1 MKKILAILLSLLT
14 LLSCGFLSACSAEK
28 TQPDTPDTETV
39 WETVSEAYIYAF
51 PLVLTDATKTL
62 STNTDGTM
70 TGRAPINQFNH
81 AKKLADASF
90 RTVVTPNVDTV
101 YSQAWLD
108 ISTEP
113 MVYVLPETDRFC
125 NVQLLDAW
133 TNTAAVL
140 DKAGAYAIALPGWE
154 GELPDGVTRVDVPT
168 ATMWSITRTVLSGNE
183 DLPNVYAIQEQMQLL
198 PLSAYV
204 QGGEYA
210 APQGAYKEENDFV
223 PVNKVLSM
231 TPAEF
236 FNTAN
241 ALMQVNPPADADKE
255 LLKKL
260 SAINVGAEK
269 ADLGLSADVKPATDF
284 TAKANAAIYDELDFD
299 DKQEYEFATRGL
311 IDAPE
316 TLELKDEDGKILWS
330 QEAYAFLDDY
340 EKAPDSVNPSLW
352 ENTKNNHAYGLFE
365 VTDGIYQVRGYD
377 MANLTVIKGDTGW
390 IVFDTLMSVECSQ
403 AAMQLIEKNLGK
415 FPVKAVIISHSH
427 ADHFG
432 GIAGVM
438 AKEDKADETLSI
450 EDQLASGKIPV
461 ITPVGFTEHSVKE
474 NVYAGKGMGRRSNYQ
489 YGILLTPGVT
499 GKLAQGIG
507 MGQSTGTVS
516 FMTPSYEIT
525 QSGEKLTIDGVE
537 L

>member
-1 MKKILAILLSLLT
+1 MKKILAILLS

-39 WETVSEAYIYAF
+39 WEMVSEAYIYAF

-255 LLKKL
+255 LLQGLRATLAADGAKYAQKL
-260 SAINVGAEK
+260 GQWVYYGKPIGDFGTEYTYRAMVALVG
-269 ADLGLSADVKPATDF
+269 LGANTVDV
-284 TAKANAAIYDELDFD
+284 AIYPKTAVDETGAALTGEKKYTLHFETLPPTLEGGFWSVTAYGEDDFLIDNSIDRYCINDRSDFKLNADGTLDIILS
-299 DKQEYEFATRGL
+299 K
-311 IDAPE
+311 DAPE
-316 TLELKDEDGKILWS
+316 DTSNWLPVSDGEFHLFMRIYVPDMT
-330 QEAYAFLDDY
+330 ALDSWQ
-340 EKAPDSVNPSLW
+340 P
-352 ENTKNNHAYGLFE
+352 
-365 VTDGIYQVRGYD
+365 
-377 MANLTVIKGDTGW
+377 
-390 IVFDTLMSVECSQ
+390 
-403 AAMQLIEKNLGK
+403 
-415 FPVKAVIISHSH
+415 
-427 ADHFG
+427 
-432 GIAGVM
+432 
-438 AKEDKADETLSI
+438 
-450 EDQLASGKIPV
+450 PV
-461 ITPVGFTEHSVKE
+461 IRE
-474 NVYAGKGMGRRSNYQ
+474 Q
-489 YGILLTPGVT
+489 
-499 GKLAQGIG
+499 
-507 MGQSTGTVS
+507 
-516 FMTPSYEIT
+516 
-525 QSGEKLTIDGVE
+525 
-537 L
+537 

>member
-14 LLSCGFLSACSAEK
+14 LLSCGLLSACSAEK
-28 TQPDTPDTETV
+28 MQPDTLDTETV

-81 AKKLADASF
+81 VKKLADASF

-198 PLSAYV
+198 PLSAYI
-204 QGGEYA
+204 QGGEYT

-241 ALMQVNPPADADKE
+241 ALMQVNPPADADEE

-260 SAINVGAEK
+260 SAIHVGPAR
-269 ADLGLSADVKPATDF
+269 ARPSTPLS
-284 TAKANAAIYDELDFD
+284 
-299 DKQEYEFATRGL
+299 
-311 IDAPE
+311 
-316 TLELKDEDGKILWS
+316 W
-330 QEAYAFLDDY
+330 
-340 EKAPDSVNPSLW
+340 
-352 ENTKNNHAYGLFE
+352 
-365 VTDGIYQVRGYD
+365 
-377 MANLTVIKGDTGW
+377 
-390 IVFDTLMSVECSQ
+390 
-403 AAMQLIEKNLGK
+403 
-415 FPVKAVIISHSH
+415 
-427 ADHFG
+427 
-432 GIAGVM
+432 
-438 AKEDKADETLSI
+438 AKELPSA
-450 EDQLASGKIPV
+450 
-461 ITPVGFTEHSVKE
+461 
-474 NVYAGKGMGRRSNYQ
+474 GRRCFRGFAPRLPPTARSMRKN
-489 YGILLTPGVT
+489 
-499 GKLAQGIG
+499 
-507 MGQSTGTVS
+507 SVS
-516 FMTPSYEIT
+516 GSITASPSATSARSIPT
-525 QSGEKLTIDGVE
+525 ARW
-537 L
+537 